1 MIHREQLLCKTRC
14 CFGIDRTL
22 QIFFLDLLFLTSI
35 RSPFKGNKPSIHTE
49 AVEDSGG
56 SHAVKDLSP
65 IGGDEIRGDEGGGN
79 FGSFG
84 NDLKDGISL
93 FFGR

>member
-1 MIHREQLLCKTRC
+1 MQNEML
-14 CFGIDRTL
+14 FWVDRTL

-35 RSPFKGNKPSIHTE
+35 RSPFNSDKPSIHAE

-56 SHAVKDLSP
+56 SHAVKDLPP
-65 IGGDEIRGDEGGGN
+65 IGGDEIRGHKGGGHLA
-79 FGSFG
+79 SFG
-84 NDLKDGISL
+84 NDLKDGIGL